1 MAVEAFV
8 AQRRKMMIYKTTVSP
23 ARIGVRERRVRAVEY
38 LADLEALGGL
48 PERPRTYGD
57 CEREGLGLP
66 RPCPWV
72 GCSQHLAL
80 DVTETGAITFWWPDR
95 DVTEIPETCALA
107 AVKRHPEGLTLAE
120 VGSLTNLTRERI
132 RQIECEGLRAL
143 RELSEL
149 ARVQDEVT

>member
-8 AQRRKMMIYKTTVSP
+8 AQRRKMTIYKATVSLK
-23 ARIGVRERRVRAVEY
+23 RIGVRVLRAFAAEY
-38 LADLEALGGL
+38 AEDIEALGGL

-57 CEREGLGLP
+57 CEREGLGLL

-80 DVTETGAITFWWPDR
+80 DVTETGGITFWWPDR
-95 DVTEIPETCALA
+95 DVTELPETCALA
-107 AVKRHPEGLTLAE
+107 AVKRHPDGMTLVE
-120 VGSLTNLTRERI
+120 VGALTNLTRERI

>member
-1 MAVEAFV
+1 MAIEAFV
-8 AQRRKMMIYKTTVSP
+8 AQRRKMTIYKTTISLKRV
-23 ARIGVRERRVRAVEY
+23 GVRERRARAIEY
-38 LADLEALGGL
+38 VADLEALGGL

-57 CEREGLGLP
+57 CEREGLGLL

-72 GCSQHLAL
+72 GCSQHLAI

-107 AVKRHPEGLTLAE
+107 AVKRRPDGMTLLE
-120 VGSLTNLTRERI
+120 VGALTNLTRERI

-149 ARVQDEVT
+149 ARVQDEEA

>member
-8 AQRRKMMIYKTTVSP
+8 AQRRKMTIYKATISP

-38 LADLEALGGL
+38 LADVEALGGL

-57 CEREGLGLP
+57 CERAGLGLL

-80 DVTETGAITFWWPDR
+80 DVTETGGITFWWPDR

-120 VGSLTNLTRERI
+120 VAALTNLTRERI